1 MFDSGWKTW
10 TIKSIRFVE
19 WLNLSEIYRLSTKW
33 IFQYFNNL
41 LKDDTL
47 KHVIDYQAKYSTLLS
62 LIIELLR
69 VYSDWILFLK
79 SRMSRL
85 RTLAAYERLIIN
97 QFGTTFS
104 DPRHE
109 QRSFFRNSWLT
120 FRDQATRLLLQ
131 NKWHLK
137 MLLIHTNWTLFS
149 SRYLNIVR
157 INTLTF
163 GCK

>member
-1 MFDSGWKTW
+1 MVES
-10 TIKSIRFVE
+10 FVG
-19 WLNLSEIYRLSTKW
+19 NLSFKFKVNIR
-33 IFQYFNNL
+33 YFNNL

-47 KHVIDYQAKYSTLLS
+47 KYVIDYQAKCWTLWS
-62 LIIELLR
+62 LEIELLR
-69 VYSDWILFLK
+69 VHSDWILFLK

-85 RTLAAYERLIIN
+85 RTLAAYKRLIIN
-97 QFGTTFS
+97 QFGTAFS

-137 MLLIHTNWTLFS
+137 MLLIRTNWTFFS
-149 SRYLNIVR
+149 SRYLNLVR
-157 INTLTF
+157 INTLMF
-163 GCK
+163 ERK

>member
-1 MFDSGWKTW
+1 MVES
-10 TIKSIRFVE
+10 FVG
-19 WLNLSEIYRLSTKW
+19 NLSFKFEVNI
-33 IFQYFNNL
+33 QYFNNL
-41 LKDDTL
+41 LKDGTL
-47 KHVIDYQAKYSTLLS
+47 KYVVIDYQAKCWTLWS
-62 LIIELLR
+62 LKIELLR

-85 RTLAAYERLIIN
+85 RILAAYERLIIN
-97 QFGTTFS
+97 QFGTAFS

-137 MLLIHTNWTLFS
+137 MLSIHTNWTLFS
-149 SRYLNIVR
+149 SRYLNLVR
-157 INTLTF
+157 INTLMF
-163 GCK
+163 ECK